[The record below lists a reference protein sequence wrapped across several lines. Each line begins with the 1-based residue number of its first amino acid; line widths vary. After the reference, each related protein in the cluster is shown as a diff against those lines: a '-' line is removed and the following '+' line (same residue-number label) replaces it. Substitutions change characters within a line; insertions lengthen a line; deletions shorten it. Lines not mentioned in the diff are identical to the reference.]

1 MAIGHIAIRSHSRAK
16 SHTAAAALAYRCGAR
31 LRDTTG
37 AIHDYSR
44 RARADVAATGIAA
57 PHGTPIA
64 TDLQTLADA
73 VEAAERRRDSQIGR
87 DFQPAL
93 PAELSETEGIELVGN
108 FANALS
114 ERYTTAAVWAV
125 HRPDK
130 RGDGR
135 NQHGHIWLPTRA
147 VDEAGG
153 FGRKLVELQ
162 SPKTSGAE
170 VRAVRKLWED
180 FANAALQRAGQN
192 ARVDTGRRRDGRPAQ
207 PTIPRECVAIERQAA
222 AETAGENPLPGMG
235 IAALCAAL
243 EDVDPAGCATDT
255 GRELA
260 AYTAEH
266 GRTQTPE
273 TPETVWPRRRR
284 SVRDGTRRPR
294 RRNRV
299 RAPLPTGMPTRAE
312 RDVRELTSALADVE
326 RRLEDARTA
335 QEAHTGVDAP
345 SPSPVPVA
353 SPATPPAGTPV
364 RTGFGDVADIAAHFA
379 AQNAPSPTEDPPVPV
394 RTGFGDVADIATH
407 SAARDTG
414 RDAPSP
420 SEATPMPPDDDHPLR
435 PILDEQ
441 EQEQRQENEQM
452 PDNDIAKARR
462 RRGPDVE
469 AHADTHDIEST
480 PAEKRRARAY
490 LAGSNERPSLPAA
503 LDETVAARLSGE
515 PEREELFAFACRS
528 PDGAATANRL
538 THATVDAFEDEHRD
552 TPRANLLTLFLD
564 QWKTLRRS
572 LLRKIVS
579 AVVPL
584 DIQFERNQRAGRF
597 ASAIRDSAA
606 RRPDRDAVRVQPIRK
621 PAKPPDPDFSMKPAA
636 KPSSPASDT
645 APAQHPSGPDVS
657 M

>member
-243 EDVDPAGCATDT
+243 EDVDPAGCATDA

-273 TPETVWPRRRR
+273 TPETIWPRRRR

-379 AQNAPSPTEDPPVPV
+379 AQNAPSPTDDPPVPDRTRTVEDPLSETLRGIIRPPIEIPADSGRKKPAVQEQRQVTQPPTQGRLKSV
-394 RTGFGDVADIATH
+394 REMVNRANH
-407 SAARDTG
+407 
-414 RDAPSP
+414 P
-420 SEATPMPPDDDHPLR
+420 PPDDEKTR
-435 PILDEQ
+435 NAAVLDAFLNDQ
-441 EQEQRQENEQM
+441 EQEQM
-452 PDNDIAKARR
+452 PDDHDIARARR
-462 RRGPDVE
+462 RRGPDVS
-469 AHADTHDIEST
+469 AHTDTHGTEPT
-480 PAEKRRARAY
+480 PQEQTQAMQY
-490 LAGSNERPSLPAA
+490 LAGGTAHPALGTAVDRCARARLVGGPPLDVDLLAQACASTAAAAEARRLIHESIDAFKRSHPPQGAILAA
-503 LDETVAARLSGE
+503 L
-515 PEREELFAFACRS
+515 ERWR
-528 PDGAATANRL
+528 
-538 THATVDAFEDEHRD
+538 
-552 TPRANLLTLFLD
+552 
-564 QWKTLRRS
+564 QTLRPGLVRRI
-572 LLRKIVS
+572 LTAI
-579 AVVPL
+579 VPL
-584 DIQFERNQRAGRF
+584 EVQHRRDQAPRPQR
-597 ASAIRDSAA
+597 
-606 RRPDRDAVRVQPIRK
+606 
-621 PAKPPDPDFSMKPAA
+621 PP
-636 KPSSPASDT
+636 
-645 APAQHPSGPDVS
+645 GPDLS